1 MVEPA
6 LPATQRATIIYSD
19 MTTQLGTSTRQ
30 GLTRQLAC
38 QTKFEKSM
46 QQAPSFGHTIWAR
59 KVNPGMHKIKTPLTP
74 PFYVPFPNYLQ
85 AELSQI
91 CLHKCAVSL
100 QKEFPKNEI
109 PTPKPQKFKLNLIA
123 LKK

>member
-1 MVEPA
+1 
-6 LPATQRATIIYSD
+6 
-19 MTTQLGTSTRQ
+19 
-30 GLTRQLAC
+30 
-38 QTKFEKSM
+38 
-46 QQAPSFGHTIWAR
+46 
-59 KVNPGMHKIKTPLTP
+59 MHKIKTHLLP

-123 LKK
+123 LKKINTWKDEKCRYTKKKVAIR